1 MSEEEIMYLEIV
13 SWLFAVTIVTGII
26 GMVVGIGLAAI
37 NDYHDRQPR
46 LWPQIVCE
54 IGGVMLSVGMIVF
67 GTVVLAAS
75 DDKILSIIDVILALA
90 SIAVGIVCLVFMALG
105 LMRYEYEVRLISYRL
120 IHLSVES
127 DDDDDDDDEMEF
139 EEVFLNEDIYF
150 SNN

>member
-1 MSEEEIMYLEIV
+1 MYLEIV